1 MNNRF
6 HNPSNNPAN
15 QNRQTSA
22 GRAQSNRSQAD
33 SADRLT
39 PNISAEKEQELLNA
53 ASQRLGQSPDRLKQA
68 LQNGEVKSMLKNM
81 SPQQA
86 QKVESI
92 LNDPAA
98 AQKLLSTPQAQMLLK
113 RFMGGK

>member
-1 MNNRF
+1 
-6 HNPSNNPAN
+6 
-15 QNRQTSA
+15 
-22 GRAQSNRSQAD
+22 
-33 SADRLT
+33 
-39 PNISAEKEQELLNA
+39 
-53 ASQRLGQSPDRLKQA
+53 
-68 LQNGEVKSMLKNM
+68 MLKNM

>member
-15 QNRQTSA
+15 QNRQAPT
-22 GRAQSNRSQAD
+22 GRAQSSHSQAD

-39 PNISAEKEQELLNA
+39 PNLSADKEQELLNT

-86 QKVESI
+86 QKVECI